1 MRPRGQEGSNALA
14 VSVGGATRGCPL
26 TPSSPEV
33 PRPPEALENRLPGE
47 ALPPEDGG

>member
-33 PRPPEALENRLPGE
+33 PRPPEALENRLPGGGGR
-47 ALPPEDGG
+47 PGEDG